1 MWNIILGGSMLS
13 SLGLNS
19 LSFNQEE
26 LEQRYVIR
34 RLMSYGV
41 TPSGDIVKDKQ
52 ILRKIE
58 NGELEPVQ
66 ASQKSK
72 VDNFTENADYSQT
85 QVSPAR
91 ANMEESRIGA
101 DNLGILNK
109 LKLGLL

>member
-1 MWNIILGGSMLS
+1 MLS

-26 LEQRYVIR
+26 LEQRYIIR

-52 ILRKIE
+52 TLRKLE
-58 NGELEPVQ
+58 SGELEPIEAKQ
-66 ASQKSK
+66 GGK
-72 VDNFTENADYSQT
+72 VDNFSEKTDYSQ
-85 QVSPAR
+85 SLDSSER
-91 ANMEESRIGA
+91 ASMEESKLGA